1 MSIRKKLFLIAIL
14 SMLIVAG
21 CNSDNEGN
29 NNTPE
34 KNNNDNI
41 SENNNNNNNNNND
54 NTENTDE
61 DIDGFSVLEENKNV
75 NEFYRNS
82 YVPNTLK
89 DEVLSDSMKV
99 SLVDGKVIYEVTS
112 NRLLKVQDDGD
123 GMRTNVQSEIISAD
137 GEIKD
142 EEYFFGDGEEVAEG
156 AFEGNNLLKWKKDGN
171 YYSLARGRTVNSYS
185 KDEGSTQ
192 IRPEDD
198 RLEGYQ
204 DLVKVDSD
212 FVNLLPF
219 AEKAI
224 IPEQLPEGYKA
235 VQVGYSYIPMRGYDP
250 YTTEMW
256 IHYMNK
262 DGDYI
267 YINMYS
273 GYDDMSES
281 EMRNENATIEGVEV
295 STNSLETKFIV
306 DDVYYEIQHKDLD
319 RDERESF
326 IENLLK

>member
-61 DIDGFSVLEENKNV
+61 DIDGFSVLEEIKNV

-123 GMRTNVQSEIISAD
+123 RSEEHTSELQS
-137 GEIKD
+137 
-142 EEYFFGDGEEVAEG
+142 
-156 AFEGNNLLKWKKDGN
+156 
-171 YYSLARGRTVNSYS
+171 RGH
-185 KDEGSTQ
+185 
-192 IRPEDD
+192 
-198 RLEGYQ
+198 
-204 DLVKVDSD
+204 LVC
-212 FVNLLPF
+212 
-219 AEKAI
+219 
-224 IPEQLPEGYKA
+224 
-235 VQVGYSYIPMRGYDP
+235 R
-250 YTTEMW
+250 
-256 IHYMNK
+256 
-262 DGDYI
+262 
-267 YINMYS
+267 
-273 GYDDMSES
+273 
-281 EMRNENATIEGVEV
+281 R
-295 STNSLETKFIV
+295 
-306 DDVYYEIQHKDLD
+306 
-319 RDERESF
+319 
-326 IENLLK
+326 